1 MFVSRIVQYLMK
13 KFFACFTTR
22 RSLSHGVKL
31 AFPNRSLYDSPE
43 KIIDVT
49 LL

>member
-22 RSLSHGVKL
+22 RSLSGVKL
-31 AFPNRSLYDSPE
+31 AFPNRSVYDSPE